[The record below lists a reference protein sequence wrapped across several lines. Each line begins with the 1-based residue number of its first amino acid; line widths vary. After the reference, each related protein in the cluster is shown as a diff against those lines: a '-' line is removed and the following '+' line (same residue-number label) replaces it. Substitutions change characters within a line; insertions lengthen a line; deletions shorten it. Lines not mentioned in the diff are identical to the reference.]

1 MKLSYRGVH
10 YEYTPPSLEVTEGEI
25 CGRYRGVE
33 WRCRTVVDNGA
44 PVRSLHNHPVSAPS
58 QAEIPAI
65 PAPHRTQFSILPEV
79 RRLHYANL
87 RHNIER
93 RLQAAQSQG
102 NQALVRALENEF
114 EELLCRA

>member
-1 MKLSYRGVH
+1 MKLSYRGVQ
-10 YEYTPPSLEVTEGEI
+10 YEYTPPTLEVTEGEI

-44 PVRSLHNHPVSAPS
+44 PVRSTRSDSVSAPLQDTMS
-58 QAEIPAI
+58 AA
-65 PAPHRTQFSILPEV
+65 RLTQPSILPEV

-87 RHNIER
+87 RNNIER
-93 RLQAAQSQG
+93 RLQTAQAQG
-102 NQALVRALENEF
+102 NRALVRALENEF